1 LGRYNSIVQEKQG
14 EFPAI
19 LPSRLSRLSKVPH
32 CYITNIYGI
41 IKEEIMGEIRVPE
54 EQSTQFCS
62 GLFQKI
68 GASREHADIVGD
80 HLTFSELRGLY
91 SHGLSRV
98 MTYSERLEKGAY
110 NKNPHI
116 RVVKEGAGTAT
127 LDADKAFGAVS
138 GVYAMELCMEK
149 AKKNGTASVAV
160 KNANHYGCLAYYT
173 LAAAKRGMIG
183 FTMCN
188 CSASTSVWGS
198 NGRVLGTN
206 PFSVAIPA
214 DKKRPV
220 VYDGATSVVAQGKVA
235 VANIEKRSI
244 PGHWCYDKEGNPT
257 SDGTAAFHGAM
268 RPFGD
273 YKGSGISMLIALICA
288 GLCDTYFD
296 MEEEMLRLEQDLSAG
311 GNLSDFFTVIDI
323 AAFTDPEKFKRRVDV
338 FVDLVKMSRRITGTA
353 EIYVPGELEFN
364 KVEEFRARGGFTIGP
379 NLFAGLKAA
388 RDRYG
393 FDFDMDRWVTN

>member
-1 LGRYNSIVQEKQG
+1 MS
-14 EFPAI
+14 
-19 LPSRLSRLSKVPH
+19 
-32 CYITNIYGI
+32 
-41 IKEEIMGEIRVPE
+41 EICVTE

-98 MTYSERLEKGAY
+98 MAYSEKLEKGAY

-138 GVYAMELCMEK
+138 GVHAMELCMEK

-173 LAAAKRGMIG
+173 LRAAKQGMIG

-188 CSASTSVWGS
+188 CSESTAVWGG
-198 NGRVLGTN
+198 NDRVLGTN

-214 DKKRPV
+214 HERRPV

-235 VANIEKRSI
+235 VAHIEKRSI
-244 PGHWCYDKEGNPT
+244 PGHWCYDREGNPT
-257 SDGTAAFHGAM
+257 SDGTEALYGAM

-273 YKGSGISMLIALICA
+273 YKGSGISMLISLLCA
-288 GLCDTYFD
+288 GLCDGYFD
-296 MEEEMLRLEQDLSAG
+296 MEKEMLRLEQDLTAG

-323 AAFTDPEKFKRRVDV
+323 AAFTDPEKFRRRVDT
-338 FVDLVKMSRRITGTA
+338 FIDLVKMSRKTPGTE
-353 EIYVPGELEFN
+353 EIYVPGEPEFN
-364 KVEEFRARGGFTIGP
+364 KTEEFRARGGFTIGP
-379 NLFAGLKAA
+379 NLFAELKAV

-393 FDFDMDRWVTN
+393 FAFDIEKWVKE